1 MSSTSLSETIGVA
14 REDRAE
20 KHEIRPRWTR
30 YARTPLA
37 LAADLL
43 FLTRPVLLGPVWVV
57 YGAGA
62 VLVGSSPGID
72 LLFVSFVV
80 AGVYIHNQLTDI
92 PNDRANRK
100 LFLLSDGHV
109 SHRAALTLT
118 AMLWSAGIL
127 WSATQGIRSVL
138 FALAIVLGL
147 LYNGLRQPGWKSRPL
162 LGLVANALAHGV
174 ITFVAG
180 FTAAGGTIFEGIV
193 RSIPYAFAV
202 AAVYLA
208 TTIVDENG
216 DRLTNK
222 RTFCVVYGRA
232 ACTRWIAGL
241 VCAAAVTAAANG
253 DGWMAAAAIVSLVP
267 AFLLLRAPAVGN
279 AQRAAVIAVSVLA
292 LAVAVRWTTLFVLA
306 AATFAAT
313 RYYYRLRF
321 GVVYPTLGSG

>member
-1 MSSTSLSETIGVA
+1 MTSTSLSEIIFAA
-14 REDRAE
+14 REDSAE
-20 KHEIRPRWTR
+20 KHKIHPRSTR
-30 YARTPLA
+30 SAQAPLA
-37 LAADLL
+37 FVADLL

-62 VLVGSSPGID
+62 VLAGSSPGID

-100 LFLLSDGHV
+100 LFLLPDGHV
-109 SHRAALTLT
+109 SHRAALILT

-138 FALAIVLGL
+138 FLLAIVLGL

-162 LGLVANALAHGV
+162 LGLVANSLAHGV

-180 FTAAGGTIFEGIV
+180 FTAAGGTIAEGVV

-202 AAVYLA
+202 GAVYLA

-216 DRLTNK
+216 DRLTTK
-222 RTFCVVYGRA
+222 RTFCVVYGRV

-241 VCAAAVTAAANG
+241 VFAAAVIAAVNG
-253 DGWMAAAAIVSLVP
+253 DMWMAAAAIVSLVP
-267 AFLLLRAPAVGN
+267 FFLLLRAPDVEN
-279 AQRAAVIAVSVLA
+279 AQRAAVIAVGALA
-292 LAVAVRWTTLFVLA
+292 LAVAARWTTLFVLA
-306 AATFAAT
+306 AATFTAT

-321 GVVYPTLGSG
+321 GVVYPKLGGG

>member
-1 MSSTSLSETIGVA
+1 MTSTSLSETLGAA
-14 REDRAE
+14 REDCTE
-20 KHEIRPRWTR
+20 KRETR
-30 YARTPLA
+30 QRSTRSTQAPLA
-37 LAADLL
+37 IAADLL

-62 VLVGSSPGID
+62 VLAGNSPGID
-72 LLFVSFVV
+72 LLFVSCVV

-92 PNDRANRK
+92 RNDRANRK

-109 SHRAALTLT
+109 SHRAALTFA

-127 WSATQGIRSVL
+127 WSAAQGIRSVL
-138 FALAIVLGL
+138 FVLAIVMGF
-147 LYNGLRQPGWKSRPL
+147 LYNGLGQSGWKSRPL

-180 FTAAGGTIFEGIV
+180 FTAAGGTIAEGVV

-202 AAVYLA
+202 GAVYLA

-222 RTFCVVYGRA
+222 RTFCVVYGRT
-232 ACTRWIAGL
+232 ACTRWIAGMI
-241 VCAAAVTAAANG
+241 CAAAVIAAVNR
-253 DGWMAAAAIVSLVP
+253 DFWMAAAAIVSLVP
-267 AFLLLRAPAVGN
+267 VFPLLRAPAVGN

-292 LAVAVRWTTLFVLA
+292 LAVAARWTTLFLLA
-306 AATFAAT
+306 AVTFAAT